1 LNISSSGTNDNFF
14 CQIPKAELVE
24 TAISLRELDNPST
37 DLEVVLDN
45 TPNAENAYSYSVF
58 YSQAVSVSAA
68 NATLFNQNAIEITKG
83 DASPD
88 DLILP
93 GTTLIEGGRYTPIN
107 SSMSLNDTKLTLTPV
122 DTLLSG
128 ETYTYNVDR
137 VEVLFSELL
146 VDVSGDN
153 TSSFT
158 VSADKSEVFDINDVQ
173 LDNENYTAGGIAIND
188 ANSAVEPSSSVN
200 NNRQVYCYFP
210 YSINSLQSLTIRQ
223 VNTFNDDV
231 SRTDVNNFTILDNG
245 SVNNWNFVSLIAL
258 AENESVERDNISRTI
273 IHGSALPDTQ
283 KTFRF
288 NGGFQ
293 FMSDNL
299 TGSENSISFDYAYE
313 TKAGEIATSTLTL
326 PVL

>member
-1 LNISSSGTNDNFF
+1 
-14 CQIPKAELVE
+14 
-24 TAISLRELDNPST
+24 
-37 DLEVVLDN
+37 
-45 TPNAENAYSYSVF
+45 
-58 YSQAVSVSAA
+58 
-68 NATLFNQNAIEITKG
+68 
-83 DASPD
+83 
-88 DLILP
+88 
-93 GTTLIEGGRYTPIN
+93 
-107 SSMSLNDTKLTLTPV
+107 M
-122 DTLLSG
+122 
-128 ETYTYNVDR
+128 
-137 VEVLFSELL
+137 EVLFSELL

-158 VSADKSEVFDINDVQ
+158 VSADTSEVFDINDVQ

-188 ANSAVEPSSSVN
+188 ANSADEPSSSVN
-200 NNRQVYCYFP
+200 NNRQVYWYFP
-210 YSINSLQSLTIRQ
+210 NSINSLQSLTIRQ
-223 VNTFNDDV
+223 VNTVNDDV
-231 SRTDVNNFTILDNG
+231 SRTDVNNFTIVDNG

-299 TGSENSISFDYAYE
+299 TGSENSISFEYAYE
-313 TKAGEIATSTLTL
+313 TKAGEIVTGTLTL